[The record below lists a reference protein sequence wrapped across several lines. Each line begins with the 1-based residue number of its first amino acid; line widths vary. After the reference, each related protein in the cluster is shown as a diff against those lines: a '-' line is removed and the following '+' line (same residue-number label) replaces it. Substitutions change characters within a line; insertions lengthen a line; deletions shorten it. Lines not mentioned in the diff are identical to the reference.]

1 MLTDGLIAAIGGGIG
16 TILTA
21 IGVLVVNII
30 KAKKE
35 KTGDKELEYSH
46 TENLIKLIT
55 SQGQDMGEIKDS
67 LISIRAD
74 LNQLSQKEE
83 DFNKMYLRHSILRV
97 YHSYYKEKKMPEA
110 EWESVCGLYDA
121 YKALNGNGFVSNK
134 IAEMKKW
141 DKE

>member
-1 MLTDGLIAAIGGGIG
+1 MISEGLIAAIGGGIG
-16 TILTA
+16 AIVTA
-21 IGVLVVNII
+21 IGVLIVNII

-46 TENLIKLIT
+46 TENLIKLIS
-55 SQGQDMGEIKDS
+55 SQGQDMGEIKDI
-67 LISIRAD
+67 ISSIKVE
-74 LNQLSQKEE
+74 LNQLSQNEE

-110 EWESVCGLYDA
+110 EWESVCGLYDV